1 MMEWL
6 KSWLLGIVA
15 ASICLSLLYTLAPKG
30 AVRTIARVSGG
41 LVLFLVMIQPLT
53 GLDAEALRVR
63 YVTYQEQIDAQI
75 EAYRADYYAQLERR
89 IEEDTGAYISEKAA
103 QMGMVCDVDV
113 VTELRDGVPLPAEV
127 ILNIPEDQVLSVW
140 ITQEVGIDAKHQYW
154 KETE

>member
-6 KSWLLGIVA
+6 KNWLLGIVA

-53 GLDAEALRVR
+53 GLDTEELRVR

-127 ILNIPEDQVLSVW
+127 ILDIPEDQVLSVW